1 MNQCVVCGSA
11 ARKPLYKGIV
21 QCSQCGH
28 VYADLAMSDEEMM
41 ELYRKNYFFGEE
53 YSDYLRDKPILQKN
67 FRTRM
72 KVLKRFLK
80 PELHKR
86 LLEIG
91 SAYGFFL
98 EVAKP
103 DFESVCGI
111 DITEDGCNYASETLH
126 LPVIQ
131 DDFLAHDFGG
141 QQFEVMTMWD
151 TIEHLREPNLYL
163 EKLSGL
169 MPSGSLLTFTTGDI
183 DGWNARLRK
192 ENWRMIHPP
201 THVHYF
207 SRRTLAQM
215 LDRYGYDVVYSKH
228 CGFYRSLDMVLYMI
242 LVLRQNKP
250 MLYKALAAT
259 GLTKIDFYLNMYDI
273 MYVIARKR

>member
-1 MNQCVVCGSA
+1 MTHCVVCGSA
-11 ARKPLYKGIV
+11 ARTPLYTGIV
-21 QCSQCGH
+21 RCSSCGH
-28 VYADLAMSDEEMM
+28 VYADLQLSDEEML

-53 YSDYLRDKPILQKN
+53 YSDYLRDKSILQKN
-67 FRTRM
+67 FRARM
-72 KVLKRFLK
+72 QVLKRFLGK
-80 PELHKR
+80 DHKS

-103 DFESVCGI
+103 AFERVLGI
-111 DITEDGCNYASETLH
+111 DITEDGCHYASQTLGM
-126 LPVIQ
+126 PVVQ
-131 DDFLAHDFGG
+131 DDFLAHDFGNER
-141 QQFEVMTMWD
+141 FDVMTMWD

-163 EKLSGL
+163 EKLATM
-169 MPSGSLLTFTTGDI
+169 MPTGGLLTFTTGDI

-192 ENWRMIHPP
+192 EHWRMIHPP

-215 LDRYGYDVVYSKH
+215 LERYGFETVYSKH
-228 CGFYRSLDMVLYMI
+228 CGFYRSLDMVAYMI
-242 LVLRQNKP
+242 LVLRQGNQK
-250 MLYKALAAT
+250 LYDALAAT
-259 GLTKIDFYLNMYDI
+259 GLTKFDFYLNMYDI

>member
-1 MNQCVVCGSA
+1 MNHCVVCGSA
-11 ARKPLYKGIV
+11 DRMPLYKGIV
-21 QCSQCGH
+21 RCSNCSH
-28 VYADLAMSDEEMM
+28 VYADLQLGDEEMM

-67 FRTRM
+67 FRARM
-72 KVLKRFLK
+72 RVLKRLLRI
-80 PELHKR
+80 EHTR

-103 DFESVCGI
+103 DFASVLGI
-111 DITEDGCNYASETLH
+111 DITEDGCHYAAETLKM
-126 LPVIQ
+126 PVVQ

-141 QQFEVMTMWD
+141 QQFDVACMWD
-151 TIEHLREPNLYL
+151 TIEHLREPNLYI
-163 EKLSGL
+163 EKLAQM
-169 MPSGSLLTFTTGDI
+169 MPSGGLVTVTTGDI

-207 SRRTLAQM
+207 SRRTMAQM
-215 LDRYGYDVVYSKH
+215 FDRYGFDVVYSRH
-228 CGFYRSLDMVLYMI
+228 CGFYRSVDMVAYMI
-242 LVLRQNKP
+242 LVLRQGREK
-250 MLYKALAAT
+250 LYNALAAT